1 MPSASQHTRRRR
13 QDDSRCWQGAGGSSR
28 NTSGLSLLLSR
39 AAAIR
44 PSSPS
49 ARSPSVALFPCS
61 YCLSLPVRYSR
72 VQRMSHKGLPS
83 SVYSCYTQ
91 ELQIRIWIYESAHRS
106 STVPR
111 HDASGLTGHAVIS
124 RPWLAASPDSWALA
138 VRLPTHSNRWIAHL
152 DRILRLPSL
161 SAQRQLASCILNL
174 PYVVHLGSV
183 LQRLS
188 TKHGTNND
196 SARLHDHLPR

>member
-1 MPSASQHTRRRR
+1 MLARSWRIFSKHIWTQPASFARRRNPSLLPER
-13 QDDSRCWQGAGGSSR
+13 ALSQRC
-28 NTSGLSLLLSR
+28 LVPVLLLSF
-39 AAAIR
+39 ASCSIFSCPTHVAQGITLIR
-44 PSSPS
+44 PLLLHTVHHDLLIRG
-49 ARSPSVALFPCS
+49 A
-61 YCLSLPVRYSR
+61 
-72 VQRMSHKGLPS
+72 MH
-83 SVYSCYTQ
+83 TQ

-152 DRILRLPSL
+152 DRMRLPSL

-188 TKHGTNND
+188 TKHGTNYV
-196 SARLHDHLPR
+196 SASLHDHLPR